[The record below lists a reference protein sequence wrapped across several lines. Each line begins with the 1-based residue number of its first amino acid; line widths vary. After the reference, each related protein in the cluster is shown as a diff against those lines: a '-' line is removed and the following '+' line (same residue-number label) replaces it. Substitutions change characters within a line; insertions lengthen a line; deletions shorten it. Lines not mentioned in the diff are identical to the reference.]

1 MDVTIYFE
9 LPNDDRVLRAK
20 KIRELLAPTPTPCF
34 PFGAK
39 FWGFWVLGWFFRMN
53 GVRREPST
61 SPPPAG
67 LRRTGVPGLLRRT
80 GTLPVLSF
88 GVPGGMQGVIWRR
101 ARGFCVGWPGFGVR
115 PNQLLACSRASA
127 NAES

>member
-67 LRRTGVPGLLRRT
+67 LRRTGVPALLAGPAT
-80 GTLPVLSF
+80 PPVF
-88 GVPGGMQGVIWRR
+88 C
-101 ARGFCVGWPGFGVR
+101 FCVPVPSPSVVLPRANGV
-115 PNQLLACSRASA
+115 
-127 NAES
+127 